1 MNGAILRLTVRQLL
15 GKKRT
20 LVLVLFAL
28 LPVALALAFR
38 LGGGRDPA
46 EWTARPLLSGMI
58 VGTLLPLAALVF
70 GTAAIGSEIED
81 GTAVYLLAK
90 PIRRSAVVLS
100 KLAVAWAATAAFTLS
115 CVVLASVVSIQ
126 GAPGGPGI
134 IAAFAVATLVGS
146 LLYCALFLLMSVMT
160 SRAFIAGLVYV
171 FLWEALIT
179 RLFKGTRVFS
189 VRQYTQAIARQ
200 LTDVPESVFTADL
213 GFATAMVMTVVVG
226 AGATVLAIRR
236 LQRFEVGES

>member
-1 MNGAILRLTVRQLL
+1 MNRAVLRLTARQLL

-20 LVLVLFAL
+20 LVLGLFAL
-28 LPVALALAFR
+28 LPIGLALAFR
-38 LGGGRDPA
+38 LGGERDPA

-70 GTAAIGSEIED
+70 GTAALGSEIED

-90 PIRRSAVVLS
+90 PIRRSAIVLS
-100 KLAVAWAATAAFTLS
+100 KLAVAWAATAVFILVCVLLS
-115 CVVLASVVSIQ
+115 SAVSIQ
-126 GAPGGPGI
+126 GASGGASI
-134 IAAFAVATLVGS
+134 IVAFALASVVGS
-146 LLYCALFLLMSVMT
+146 LVYCSLFLLMSVMT
-160 SRAFIAGLVYV
+160 SRAFIVGLVYV

-200 LTDVPESVFTADL
+200 LTDVSDSVFTADL
-213 GFATAMVMTVVVG
+213 GFATALVMVVVAG
-226 AGATVLAIRR
+226 VGATALAIWR
-236 LQRFEVGES
+236 LRQFEVGES